1 MNANR
6 TLRPLLVSVLLALLA
21 APAHARI
28 LSQKEIEAASPAN
41 FLAFDDLGRELL
53 PDRTVASANPRGALW
68 IVDLDPAGYVVLSGS
83 DAAEPVIAFGP
94 NRMVGI
100 DPEEPLFALLALAS
114 TNCLADE
121 AASVPAAAG
130 DAAGDGADPAVAAR
144 RAARWERMLGGRTM
158 PAPAPGDELPGATPG
173 TIIVQP
179 LMSRHWNQY
188 QPYND

>member
-1 MNANR
+1 
-6 TLRPLLVSVLLALLA
+6 
-21 APAHARI
+21 
-28 LSQKEIEAASPAN
+28 
-41 FLAFDDLGRELL
+41 
-53 PDRTVASANPRGALW
+53 
-68 IVDLDPAGYVVLSGS
+68 
-83 DAAEPVIAFGP
+83 VIAFGP

-188 QPYND
+188 QPYNDYNPRVPDDSGHAYYRRHVLDASATQSGAGEFRTFTMVDDAATKFVKIVAAEPGYAFPQRFADIAF